1 MFLPHHVRLTPAMR
15 SVLQGLARATCPPIH
30 SLTPGQARAAY
41 ERGANVLEPGRPSG
55 CAVTSLLGGGLA
67 STDKL
72 RTSHVAVEEIYRGV
86 THEFIKMGRAVREA
100 RQAHADAAR
109 AIARA
114 LQAPDP

>member
-72 RTSHVAVEEIYRGV
+72 RTSHVAVEEIYRGI
-86 THEFIKMGRAVREA
+86 THEVIKMGRAVREA